1 MNRPSPDGTP
11 NSKSRA
17 DSDRSDIEGERQL
30 DALDESMRQ
39 ATAQQPEE
47 YRDVANEE
55 KIVEIGAD
63 KTANPIQG
71 IDPDKGAEKVE
82 GR

>member
-1 MNRPSPDGTP
+1 MNRPSPDGMP
-11 NSKSRA
+11 A
-17 DSDRSDIEGERQL
+17 ERSDEKGADQR
-30 DALDESMRQ
+30 DALDRSMRQ

-47 YRDVANEE
+47 FRDVANEE

>member
-1 MNRPSPDGTP
+1 MSRPNPDGMP
-11 NSKSRA
+11 PERRDDDGA
-17 DSDRSDIEGERQL
+17 DQR
-30 DALDESMRQ
+30 DALDQSMRQ

-47 YRDVANEE
+47 FRDVANAE